1 MAKSGLTGGQGM
13 GEFFSRGP
21 GGILPEKGSQAQYD
35 MVRAMLQSGVGAAQ
49 NSGSPLLAMLAP
61 MIGGAVATRTQG
73 LYDQAQQ
80 ERATASSQ
88 QLLGLLGNNPRAAS
102 ILEIMNDQNAPDH
115 VKSIAASMMG
125 KVVNPPKGRAAA
137 ARKMREDVNGI
148 LRYLDTGDQVFPGV
162 TKAPGSN
169 AGDLRQA
176 NTATQILDGAITDLV
191 LNDGL
196 SREEAR
202 ELVQSDPM
210 YALQWAMI
218 GPGATGAPQATPRVP
233 ETELAKPDAARADA
247 GRLSPPPPPE
257 GTVEF

>member
-125 KVVNPPKGRAAA
+125 KVVNPPKGRGGGTSRGSSTSKPYRPSAGEMRQANEATGILESAIAKLVDSGTEAAA
-137 ARKMREDVNGI
+137 AREMVR
-148 LRYLDTGDQVFPGV
+148 
-162 TKAPGSN
+162 
-169 AGDLRQA
+169 
-176 NTATQILDGAITDLV
+176 
-191 LNDGL
+191 
-196 SREEAR
+196 
-202 ELVQSDPM
+202 SDPL

-233 ETELAKPDAARADA
+233 ETELAKPDAARSDA